1 MLNYTNYEFFN
12 IWKNR
17 FHKFLD
23 NPKATWIFLKK
34 KLYYNF
40 AADRELPHYK
50 DFQYLNYE
58 QTLNNIIDKNKSIV
72 RFGDELFDM
81 IQGIGLYY
89 GNWHQKY
96 APDLAKRLKE
106 IVSSRDSR
114 LLVCFNPEF
123 ILKTKQEFK
132 EMGIPEQYQF
142 WTNSKIF
149 LKNYCHKDIIY
160 GSALCFT
167 PRYNTNI
174 DYKKFKDFFQTK
186 HIIII
191 TSNIE
196 RFQSMSL
203 GKTTDFINTPQSDAW
218 QSYKIIKQSL
228 LSLIKE
234 KNFSQNEILILISM
248 GSAAKVLVYDLMKL
262 NYTAW
267 DTGQFFDLAFKEIKN
282 LSN

>member
-1 MLNYTNYEFFN
+1 MGIRNNTNFGLTKN
-12 IWKNR
+12 IFKELLPQR
-17 FHKFLD
+17 
-23 NPKATWIFLKK
+23 
-34 KLYYNF
+34 YYLWQ
-40 AADRELPHYK
+40 RSLP
-50 DFQYLNYE
+50 
-58 QTLNNIIDKNKSIV
+58 
-72 RFGDELFDM
+72 
-81 IQGIGLYY
+81 QGIT
-89 GNWHQKY
+89 
-96 APDLAKRLKE
+96 R
-106 IVSSRDSR
+106 
-114 LLVCFNPEF
+114 
-123 ILKTKQEFK
+123 ILTTKIQ
-132 EMGIPEQYQF
+132 
-142 WTNSKIF
+142 
-149 LKNYCHKDIIY
+149 
-160 GSALCFT
+160 
-167 PRYNTNI
+167 R
-174 DYKKFKDFFQTK
+174 FFQTK